1 MAKSLIDMTDS
12 ELNTEYDL
20 LFERL
25 KNMPNDLRL
34 FPRIRDRARSLL
46 NLRPEGRVTSRKR
59 LTLERFPK
67 HVATDYE
74 ADKLIETI
82 GPEAAGNMI
91 KLGMDRGIHNA

>member
-12 ELNTEYDL
+12 ELNTEYDR

-25 KNMPNDLRL
+25 ENMPNDLRL

-59 LTLERFPK
+59 LTLERRLDRMENEML
-67 HVATDYE
+67 TE
-74 ADKLIETI
+74 ARQD
-82 GPEAAGNMI
+82 
-91 KLGMDRGIHNA
+91 